1 MTQATETDIRDIKTS
16 IDNLTKATE
25 SLARSTEANSK
36 AITDLTLEMRVG
48 FANVTTQI
56 TRLDSKIDNIEIKL
70 DSKIDNLET
79 KIEAKIDKL
88 DGKIDK
94 LETKIDGRF
103 DTINSRLTNIESNTK
118 AMFDLTEK
126 VGELKNW
133 KQIAIVVFT
142 ASVSGAIAWYV
153 RGGSG
158 NP

>member
-1 MTQATETDIRDIKTS
+1 MTQATDTDIRELKDL
-16 IDNLTKATE
+16 LTGMRE
-25 SLARSTEANSK
+25 
-36 AITDLTLEMRVG
+36 EMRIGFANVDTKFVEVDKKIDLG

-56 TRLDSKIDNIEIKL
+56 TRLDGRIDN
-70 DSKIDNLET
+70 
-79 KIEAKIDKL
+79 
-88 DGKIDK
+88 

-103 DTINSRLTNIESNTK
+103 DTVNSKLNNIDINAKTTV
-118 AMFDLTEK
+118 DLAEK
-126 VGELKNW
+126 IGELKNW